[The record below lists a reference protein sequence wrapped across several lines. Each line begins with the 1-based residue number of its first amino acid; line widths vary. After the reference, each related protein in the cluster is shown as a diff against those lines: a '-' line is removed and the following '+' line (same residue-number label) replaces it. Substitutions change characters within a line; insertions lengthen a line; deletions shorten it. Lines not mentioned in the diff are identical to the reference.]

1 MCNQNARI
9 EDIKMDEASIVSALQ
24 ADLQDYKIKPQ
35 IRRKDS
41 QLHVLITRSEG
52 DDLDYA
58 TLYDIVKNRIDK
70 LSIEG
75 ADNLVMY
82 GRLAGAKQPEW
93 QKSTSIKPPLPLI
106 ELDLDELDDFGDIG
120 AIGSFMKDSTDD
132 DTEIQVSKLW
142 SDNTVNVPDS
152 ISTFTPANIPVNV
165 SDELDKFEQD
175 LEADL
180 ELSAQINVQKRGNDK
195 SSDFEL
201 EDLNLDDLDLDAF
214 NADKLPLKD
223 LDLDPIELDSFSAG
237 LSNNSTVNNKT
248 PVNSNDWG
256 DEDDFDLA
264 QTTTVA
270 ARNLPLPPPLPPTKR
285 LVRQNEI
292 SKSDIPQNDV
302 QKSDIQKTDDPS
314 DVIGNAVGGVDQTSE
329 SASENIAKPIN
340 KSLLL
345 SVAVIVSAIAVL
357 GTCGWLLWDRSVQQ
371 EYLVNARKLDNQ
383 NLDPKKI
390 LKLDLLAEKR
400 NQLQT
405 TVSQLESIP
414 DRPAALYG
422 DAQTEL
428 QGLRPKLGEF
438 DRKVTIEQ
446 AANKNLESAKAI
458 TLEAAKLTQKAPHK
472 STIWKSAQEKR
483 QQGVKMLET
492 IPPDSMLYADAQ
504 TRLKTYR
511 AGLLQIT
518 KVAEIQ
524 QIAESMAS
532 EIVSPAIVSQLKLLK
547 TKSPDKQKFLTQC
560 KPILQ
565 SELSDAE
572 SRKVGLQTPT
582 LTDSLCAYYWDS

>member
-1 MCNQNARI
+1 
-9 EDIKMDEASIVSALQ
+9 MDEASIVSALQ

-52 DDLDYA
+52 DDLDYS

>member
-1 MCNQNARI
+1 
-9 EDIKMDEASIVSALQ
+9 MDEASIVSALQ

-438 DRKVTIEQ
+438 DRKVTI
-446 AANKNLESAKAI
+446 N
-458 TLEAAKLTQKAPHK
+458 
-472 STIWKSAQEKR
+472 
-483 QQGVKMLET
+483 
-492 IPPDSMLYADAQ
+492 
-504 TRLKTYR
+504 RLLIKT
-511 AGLLQIT
+511 
-518 KVAEIQ
+518 
-524 QIAESMAS
+524 
-532 EIVSPAIVSQLKLLK
+532 
-547 TKSPDKQKFLTQC
+547 
-560 KPILQ
+560 
-565 SELSDAE
+565 
-572 SRKVGLQTPT
+572 
-582 LTDSLCAYYWDS
+582 

>member
-1 MCNQNARI
+1 
-9 EDIKMDEASIVSALQ
+9 MDEASIVSALQ
-24 ADLQDYKIKPQ
+24 TDLQDYKIKPQ
-35 IRRKDS
+35 IRRKES

-132 DTEIQVSKLW
+132 DTEIQVGKLW
-142 SDNTVNVPDS
+142 PDDAAT
-152 ISTFTPANIPVNV
+152 IPANTPASI
-165 SDELDKFEQD
+165 SDELDDFEQSLDED
-175 LEADL
+175 LK
-180 ELSAQINVQKRGNDK
+180 LSAQRGANNK

-201 EDLNLDDLDLDAF
+201 GNLNLEDLDLDAF
-214 NADKLPLKD
+214 KADKLPLKD
-223 LDLDPIELDSFSAG
+223 LDLDPIELDSFASD
-237 LSNNSTVNNKT
+237 LSNNSTTNNKN

-256 DEDDFDLA
+256 DEDDFELG

-270 ARNLPLPPPLPPTKR
+270 ARPLPLPPPLPPTKR
-285 LVRQNEI
+285 LVRQNDL
-292 SKSDIPQNDV
+292 SKGDIPQGDV
-302 QKSDIQKTDDPS
+302 QKSDALDE
-314 DVIGNAVGGVDQTSE
+314 VVGEVLSGDQTFESSE
-329 SASENIAKPIN
+329 SAPKITAKPIN

-345 SVAVIVSAIAVL
+345 SVGFITSAIALL
-357 GTCGWLLWDRSVQQ
+357 GICGWLLWDRSVQQ
-371 EYLVNARKLDNQ
+371 ENLVYARNIASQ

-390 LKLDLLAEKR
+390 LKLDLLAETR

-405 TVSQLESIP
+405 AVSQLESIP
-414 DRPAALYG
+414 DRPASLYG

-428 QGLRPKLGEF
+428 QGLRPKLEEF
-438 DRKVTIEQ
+438 DRKITIEQ
-446 AANKNLESAKAI
+446 AANKNLESGKAI
-458 TLEAAKLTQKAPHK
+458 TLEAAKLSLKPPHK
-472 STIWKSAQEKR
+472 STVWKSVQEKR
-483 QQGVKMLET
+483 QQGVKMLEA

-518 KVAEIQ
+518 KVAELQ
-524 QIAESMAS
+524 QSAEAMAG
-532 EIVSPAIVSQLKLLK
+532 EIVSPAILNQLKLLK
-547 TKSPDKQKFLTQC
+547 TKSPEKQKFLTQC
-560 KPILQ
+560 KQILQ
-565 SELSDAE
+565 SEISDAE
-572 SRKVGLQTPT
+572 ARKVGLQVPT
-582 LTDSLCAYYWDS
+582 LTEYLCAYYWDS

>member
-1 MCNQNARI
+1 
-9 EDIKMDEASIVSALQ
+9 MDEASIVSALQ
-24 ADLQDYKIKPQ
+24 TDLQDYKIKPQ
-35 IRRKDS
+35 IRRKEA

-106 ELDLDELDDFGDIG
+106 ELDLDELEDFDDIG
-120 AIGSFMKDSTDD
+120 AIGSFMKDSIDD
-132 DTEIQVSKLW
+132 DTEIQGGNLW
-142 SDNTVNVPDS
+142 SDNV
-152 ISTFTPANIPVNV
+152 ANAPTSV
-165 SDELDKFEQD
+165 SDELDKFEQS

-180 ELSAQINVQKRGNDK
+180 KLSTQTSTQTSTKRGGDHK

-201 EDLNLDDLDLDAF
+201 GNLNLEDLDLDAF
-214 NADKLPLKD
+214 KADKLPLKD
-223 LDLDPIELDSFSAG
+223 LDLDPIKLDSFD
-237 LSNNSTVNNKT
+237 LEMSNNSTANNKT
-248 PVNSNDWG
+248 PLNSNDWG
-256 DEDDFDLA
+256 DADDFGLA

-270 ARNLPLPPPLPPTKR
+270 ARPLPLPPPLPPTKR
-285 LVRQNEI
+285 IVRQNDLP
-292 SKSDIPQNDV
+292 KSDHPQNNL
-302 QKSDIQKTDDPS
+302 QKSDALVDVTSNVTDDEIT
-314 DVIGNAVGGVDQTSE
+314 DDEVTGGDGTRAVDQKAKFRTRGR
-329 SASENIAKPIN
+329 AKPIN

-345 SVAVIVSAIAVL
+345 SVAVIGSAIAVL
-357 GTCGWLLWDRSVQQ
+357 GICGWLLWDRSVQQ
-371 EYLVNARKLDNQ
+371 EHLVYARNLENQ
-383 NLDPKKI
+383 NIDPKKI
-390 LKLDLLAEKR
+390 LKLDLLAETR

-405 TVSQLESIP
+405 SVSQLESIP
-414 DRPAALYG
+414 DRPASLYG
-422 DAQTEL
+422 EAQTEL
-428 QGLRPKLGEF
+428 QGLRSKLGEF
-438 DRKVTIEQ
+438 DRKVAIEQ
-446 AANKNLESAKAI
+446 SANKNLESAKAI
-458 TLEAAKLTQKAPHK
+458 TLEAAKLVQKAPHK

-483 QQGVKMLET
+483 QQGVKMLEA

-518 KVAEIQ
+518 KVAELQ
-524 QIAESMAS
+524 LSAESMAS

-547 TKSPDKQKFLTQC
+547 TKSPEKQKFLTQC

-565 SELSDAE
+565 SEISDADA
-572 SRKVGLQTPT
+572 RKVGLQVPT
-582 LTDSLCAYYWDS
+582 LTEYLCAYYWDS

>member
-371 EYLVNARKLDNQ
+371 QYLVNARKLDNQ